1 MYSSVKDSRKY
12 FDWRPFQASDSQ
24 ICGIHLEDI
33 AGPAL
38 YYVLELETLTESQ
51 TKETL
56 AEGVTIN
63 AAPGYLMHAKS
74 GKTFA
79 FRSETSTPEVI
90 SPVPR
95 SAKSDESEDE
105 DEDES
110 ENENVI
116 S

>member
-1 MYSSVKDSRKY
+1 M
-12 FDWRPFQASDSQ
+12 
-24 ICGIHLEDI
+24 
-33 AGPAL
+33 AGPEL
-38 YYVLELETLTESQ
+38 YYVLELETLAESQ
-51 TKETL
+51 TRETTL
-56 AEGVTIN
+56 AEGVMTN

-74 GKTFA
+74 DKTFA

-90 SPVPR
+90 APVPR

-110 ENENVI
+110 EDESEDENVN